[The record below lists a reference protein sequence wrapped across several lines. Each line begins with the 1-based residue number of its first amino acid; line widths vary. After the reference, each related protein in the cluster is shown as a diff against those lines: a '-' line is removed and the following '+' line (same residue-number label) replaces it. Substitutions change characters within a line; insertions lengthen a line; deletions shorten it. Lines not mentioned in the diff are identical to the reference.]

1 MIFILE
7 TSEIVIEKLDNTS
20 KSLSLNQ
27 LKTFVD
33 ILPSISLDLDR
44 MTHLTAELRLHASQ
58 LNDGLRGVKRELLIS
73 LTECKADECREVL
86 DKYQIGKLDA
96 NEIDYNKVIYF
107 FYFFFISILICLL

>member
-1 MIFILE
+1 M
-7 TSEIVIEKLDNTS
+7 EK
-20 KSLSLNQ
+20 

-96 NEIDYNKVIYF
+96 NEIDYNKVIIF
-107 FYFFFISILICLL
+107 CCCFLFFILIIVSKIIFFHAKDIRQIFSKGMLC